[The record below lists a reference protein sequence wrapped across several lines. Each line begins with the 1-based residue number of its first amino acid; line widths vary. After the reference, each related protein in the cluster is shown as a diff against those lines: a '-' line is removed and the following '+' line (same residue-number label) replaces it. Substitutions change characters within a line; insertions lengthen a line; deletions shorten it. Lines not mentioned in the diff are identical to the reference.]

1 MTSITAERW
10 ANLKVQSQ
18 GGGTLVEP
26 VDPDIPGCLLGVDE
40 DSFLHLMI
48 AIGEEPEDIPQELEA
63 VVVRVIE
70 TDRLYLDVFAKGHYE
85 MIFTPMVNQI
95 FVGVSVQGRKPIDV
109 VVDTIEEFRGAL
121 KPLKPALTLSEQ
133 IGLIGETWVLRNAM
147 IPNIGTRA
155 CLLWSGPDSERHDF
169 IGDKAHIEVKT
180 TTRSEDRHEISRLD
194 QLRAPQDK
202 KLLFASI
209 QLERTEGGDMT
220 LATLIDSVIAD
231 LGTDGHAI
239 DAFQS
244 RLARVRWHDGLRQ
257 SGELKRFSLRDVQF
271 FEVDGSFPRMPDDYV
286 PPRGI
291 VAIKYT
297 IDLSS
302 RSVLDRGAVNR
313 IIGSM

>member
-1 MTSITAERW
+1 MASITTERW
-10 ANLKVQSQ
+10 ANLKAQLQ

-48 AIGEEPEDIPQELEA
+48 AIGDEPEDIPQELEA

-70 TDRLYLDVFAKGHYE
+70 PDRLYLDVFTKGQYE
-85 MIFTPMVNQI
+85 TIFTPMANQI
-95 FVGVSVQGRKPIDV
+95 FAGVSVQGRKPIDV
-109 VVDTIEEFRGAL
+109 VIDTIEEFRGAL
-121 KPLKPALTLSEQ
+121 KPLKPILTLSEQ

-194 QLRAPQDK
+194 QLRAPRDK

-220 LATLIDSVIAD
+220 LATLIDSVISD

-244 RLARVRWHDGLRQ
+244 RLARVRWHDGFRQ

-291 VAIKYT
+291 VAIRYT

>member
-1 MTSITAERW
+1 MASITAERW
-10 ANLKVQSQ
+10 ANLKAQLQ

-48 AIGEEPEDIPQELEA
+48 AIGDEPEDIPQELEA

-85 MIFTPMVNQI
+85 MIFTPMANQI
-95 FVGVSVQGRKPIDV
+95 FAGVSVQGRKPIDV
-109 VVDTIEEFRGAL
+109 VIDTIEEFRGAL
-121 KPLKPALTLSEQ
+121 KPLKPVLTLSEQ

-194 QLRAPQDK
+194 QLRAPRDK

-220 LATLIDSVIAD
+220 LATLIDSVISD

-291 VAIKYT
+291 VAIRYT

>member
-10 ANLKVQSQ
+10 ANLKVQLQ

-26 VDPDIPGCLLGVDE
+26 VDPEIPGCLLGVDE

-70 TDRLYLDVFAKGHYE
+70 TDKLYLDVFAKGHYE

-95 FVGVSVQGRKPIDV
+95 FAGVSVQGRKPIDV

-121 KPLKPALTLSEQ
+121 KPLKPVLTLSEQ

-209 QLERTEGGDMT
+209 QLERSEGGEMT

-239 DAFQS
+239 EAFQS

-257 SGELKRFSLRDVQF
+257 SGELKKFSLRDVQF

-291 VAIKYT
+291 VAIRYT
-297 IDLSS
+297 INLSS
-302 RSVLDRGAVNR
+302 RSVLDRSAVCR

>member
-1 MTSITAERW
+1 MASITAERW
-10 ANLKVQSQ
+10 ANLKAQLQ

-26 VDPDIPGCLLGVDE
+26 VDPDIPGCLVGVDE

-48 AIGEEPEDIPQELEA
+48 AIGDEPEDIPQELEA

-85 MIFTPMVNQI
+85 MIFTPMANQI
-95 FVGVSVQGRKPIDV
+95 FAGVSVQGRKPIDV
-109 VVDTIEEFRGAL
+109 VIDTIEEFRGAL
-121 KPLKPALTLSEQ
+121 KPLKPVLTLSEQ

-169 IGDKAHIEVKT
+169 IGDQAHIEVKT

-194 QLRAPQDK
+194 QLRAPRDK

-220 LATLIDSVIAD
+220 LATLIDSVISD

-291 VAIKYT
+291 VAIRYT

>member
-1 MTSITAERW
+1 
-10 ANLKVQSQ
+10 
-18 GGGTLVEP
+18 
-26 VDPDIPGCLLGVDE
+26 
-40 DSFLHLMI
+40 MI
-48 AIGEEPEDIPQELEA
+48 AIGDEPEDIPQELEA

-85 MIFTPMVNQI
+85 MIFTPMANQI
-95 FVGVSVQGRKPIDV
+95 FAGVSVQGRKPIDV
-109 VVDTIEEFRGAL
+109 VIDTIEEFRGAL
-121 KPLKPALTLSEQ
+121 KPLKPVLTLSEQ

-194 QLRAPQDK
+194 QLRAPRDK

-220 LATLIDSVIAD
+220 LATLIDSVISD

-291 VAIKYT
+291 VAIRYT

>member
-18 GGGTLVEP
+18 GGGTLVEL

-63 VVVRVIE
+63 VIVRVIE

-95 FVGVSVQGRKPIDV
+95 FAGVSVQGRKPIDV

-147 IPNIGTRA
+147 IPNIGARA
-155 CLLWSGPDSERHDF
+155 CSLWSGPDSERHDF

-257 SGELKRFSLRDVQF
+257 SGELKRFTLRDVQF
-271 FEVDGSFPRMPDDYV
+271 FDVDGSFPRMPDDYV

-291 VAIKYT
+291 VAIRYT

>member
-1 MTSITAERW
+1 MASITAERW
-10 ANLKVQSQ
+10 ANLKAQLQ

-26 VDPDIPGCLLGVDE
+26 VDPDIPGCLVGVDE

-48 AIGEEPEDIPQELEA
+48 AIGDEPEDIPQELEA

-85 MIFTPMVNQI
+85 MIFTPMANQI
-95 FVGVSVQGRKPIDV
+95 FAGVSVQGRKPIDV
-109 VVDTIEEFRGAL
+109 VIDTIEEFRGAL
-121 KPLKPALTLSEQ
+121 KPLKPVLTLSEQ

-194 QLRAPQDK
+194 QLRAPRDK

-220 LATLIDSVIAD
+220 LATLIDSVISD

-291 VAIKYT
+291 VAIRYT

>member
-95 FVGVSVQGRKPIDV
+95 FAGVSVQGRKPIDV

-121 KPLKPALTLSEQ
+121 KPLKPVLTLSEQ

-291 VAIKYT
+291 VAIRYM

>member
-10 ANLKVQSQ
+10 ANLKAQSQ
-18 GGGTLVEP
+18 GGGMLVEL
-26 VDPDIPGCLLGVDE
+26 VDPEIPGCLLGVDE

-48 AIGEEPEDIPQELEA
+48 AIGDEPEDVPQELEA

-85 MIFTPMVNQI
+85 MIFTPMANQI
-95 FVGVSVQGRKPIDV
+95 FAGVSVQGRKPVDV
-109 VVDTIEEFRGAL
+109 VIDTIEEFRGAL
-121 KPLKPALTLSEQ
+121 KPLKPILTLSEQ

-194 QLRAPQDK
+194 QLRAPRDK

-220 LATLIDSVIAD
+220 LATLIDSVISD

-271 FEVDGSFPRMPDDYV
+271 FEVDGSFPRLPDDYV

-291 VAIKYT
+291 VAIRYT

>member
-10 ANLKVQSQ
+10 ANLKAQSQ

-95 FVGVSVQGRKPIDV
+95 FAGVSVQGRKPIDV

-155 CLLWSGPDSERHDF
+155 CLLWSGPDAERHDF

-194 QLRAPQDK
+194 QLRAPHDK

-209 QLERTEGGDMT
+209 QLERSEGGDMT

-291 VAIKYT
+291 VAIRYT

>member
-1 MTSITAERW
+1 MASITAERW
-10 ANLKVQSQ
+10 ANLKAQLQ

-26 VDPDIPGCLLGVDE
+26 VDPDIPGCFLGVDE

-48 AIGEEPEDIPQELEA
+48 AIGDEPEDIPQELEA

-85 MIFTPMVNQI
+85 MIFTPMANQI
-95 FVGVSVQGRKPIDV
+95 FAGVSVQGRKPIDV
-109 VVDTIEEFRGAL
+109 VIDTIEEFRGAL
-121 KPLKPALTLSEQ
+121 KPLKPVLTLSEQ

-194 QLRAPQDK
+194 QLRAPRDK

-220 LATLIDSVIAD
+220 LATLIDSVISD

-291 VAIKYT
+291 VAIRYT

>member
-1 MTSITAERW
+1 MASITTERW
-10 ANLKVQSQ
+10 ANLKAQLQ

-48 AIGEEPEDIPQELEA
+48 AIGDEPEDIPQELEA

-85 MIFTPMVNQI
+85 MIFTPMANQI
-95 FVGVSVQGRKPIDV
+95 FAGVSVQGRKPIDV
-109 VVDTIEEFRGAL
+109 VIDTIEEFRGAL
-121 KPLKPALTLSEQ
+121 KPLKPILTLSEQ

-194 QLRAPQDK
+194 QLRAPRDK

-220 LATLIDSVIAD
+220 LATLIDSVISD

-244 RLARVRWHDGLRQ
+244 RLARVRWHDGFRQ

-291 VAIKYT
+291 VAIRYT

>member
-10 ANLKVQSQ
+10 ANLKAQSQ
-18 GGGTLVEP
+18 GGGMLVEL
-26 VDPDIPGCLLGVDE
+26 VDPEIPGCLLGVDE

-48 AIGEEPEDIPQELEA
+48 AIGDEPEDIPQELEA

-85 MIFTPMVNQI
+85 MIFTPIANQI
-95 FVGVSVQGRKPIDV
+95 FAGVSVQGRKPVDV
-109 VVDTIEEFRGAL
+109 VIDTIEEFRGAL
-121 KPLKPALTLSEQ
+121 KPLKPILTLSEQ

-155 CLLWSGPDSERHDF
+155 CLLWSGPHSERHDF

-194 QLRAPQDK
+194 QLRAPRDK

-220 LATLIDSVIAD
+220 LATLIDSVISD

-291 VAIKYT
+291 VAIRYT